1 MSPANFSKH
10 ILLIYTTMFCIH
22 SENDMFCSTY
32 LRCSMLYWITF
43 GLFFSFIF
51 LLFLNRDVRDTWLYA
66 ERVSRINNVLNTTAF
81 LVVFRCFWSF
91 FFSIFSLV
99 TVFESSFVFRSRRRM
114 GTISF
119 SIPPRKWSEYV
130 STLERK
136 KSWRTRNFNKTTV
149 FNESCKL
156 NKSQAN
162 VLKFFPYRIRQ
173 RNVTQRNTTQRKD
186 NSASASAEIQES
198 NSK

>member
-1 MSPANFSKH
+1 MSFSDV
-10 ILLIYTTMFCIH
+10 
-22 SENDMFCSTY
+22 SEV
-32 LRCSMLYWITF
+32 
-43 GLFFSFIF
+43 FS
-51 LLFLNRDVRDTWLYA
+51 R
-66 ERVSRINNVLNTTAF
+66 
-81 LVVFRCFWSF
+81 F
-91 FFSIFSLV
+91 FFALV
-99 TVFESSFVFRSRRRM
+99 TVFKSSFVFRCKRRRR
-114 GTISF
+114 TISF

-186 NSASASAEIQES
+186 NSASASTEIQES
-198 NSK
+198 NSNSSANEYLNTAAIEMLWELALYIKQLKSSVAERERQREREWEACVVSCALKAIA

>member
-1 MSPANFSKH
+1 MV
-10 ILLIYTTMFCIH
+10 
-22 SENDMFCSTY
+22 
-32 LRCSMLYWITF
+32 YWITF

-81 LVVFRCFWSF
+81 LVVFRCFCNFSR
-91 FFSIFSLV
+91 FFSLA
-99 TVFESSFVFRSRRRM
+99 TVFESSFVFRCRRRM
-114 GTISF
+114 GTMSF